1 MTMTLTRVPD
11 DAELGTT
18 LAPEVADLTR
28 RLARLEDDAWL
39 TFHRLYRPRV
49 TRYLL
54 TLTGGNAGAAEELA
68 QQTFLRA
75 VRHVRE
81 FPNDEVLWSWLT
93 RLARSVVVDDA
104 RRRTRWGRFLDR
116 LLLRGVD
123 EPREPEED
131 RPVESRLTAAV
142 ATLAEPDQRLL
153 HLRYE
158 ARAPLQEIARA
169 CGSTPKAVERRLARL
184 RETLR
189 QLLME
194 QTP

>member
-1 MTMTLTRVPD
+1 MTLTRVPD
-11 DAELGTT
+11 EAELGTT
-18 LAPEVADLTR
+18 LDSEVAALTR
-28 RLARLEDDAWL
+28 RLAQLDDGAWL
-39 TFHRLYRPRV
+39 SFHRLYRPRV

-54 TLTGGNAGAAEELA
+54 TLNGGNAAAADELA

-93 RLARSVVVDDA
+93 RLARSVVIDDA

-116 LLLRGVD
+116 LLLRGQD
-123 EPREPEED
+123 EPREPAEE
-131 RPVESRLTAAV
+131 RPVESRLTTAV
-142 ATLAEPDQRLL
+142 ATLAQSDQRLL

-158 ARAPLQEIARA
+158 ARAPLEEIART
-169 CGSTPKAVERRLARL
+169 CGLTPKAVERRLARL

-189 QLLME
+189 QLLIE
-194 QTP
+194 GTP